1 MAAGAAASA
10 VSPDAQAVKLWAALA
25 GPLNALRRI
34 GASAQSHDNLKEV
47 VEIHL
52 PTPSCCCHGQPL
64 PGGSMCNLTCCM
76 NTA

>member
-10 VSPDAQAVKLWAALA
+10 VSPDAQAAELWAALA
-25 GPLNALRRI
+25 DPLNALRRI
-34 GASAQSHDNLKEV
+34 GASAQSRADLEEV

-52 PTPSCCCHGQPL
+52 PTSPCCCHGQPL

-76 NTA
+76 NIA

>member
-10 VSPDAQAVKLWAALA
+10 VSPDAQAAELWAALA

-34 GASAQSHDNLKEV
+34 GASAQSPILKESRRFTYP
-47 VEIHL
+47 HL
-52 PTPSCCCHGQPL
+52 L
-64 PGGSMCNLTCCM
+64 VAANLTCCM